1 MCERTLRDICN
12 GNKSEQQ
19 MMENGCS
26 MLLRTIGGLVRSG
39 LSNGGRRGVRALSVQ
54 TGGDGKE
61 DHGKVGRRDTVSEWS
76 GFYSRRTWIRRKFST
91 RKFWRLSMML
101 QMNWEEIKRRRK
113 GNLIGVIYTSFRLM
127 KLLLLDTYFSLRTS
141 LLSRLI
147 SHEKETFQSATV
159 DHTVWFISF
168 VFCGIGTI

>member
-61 DHGKVGRRDTVSEWS
+61 DHGKVGRRDTVSE
-76 GFYSRRTWIRRKFST
+76 
-91 RKFWRLSMML
+91 
-101 QMNWEEIKRRRK
+101 
-113 GNLIGVIYTSFRLM
+113 
-127 KLLLLDTYFSLRTS
+127 
-141 LLSRLI
+141 
-147 SHEKETFQSATV
+147 
-159 DHTVWFISF
+159 
-168 VFCGIGTI
+168 